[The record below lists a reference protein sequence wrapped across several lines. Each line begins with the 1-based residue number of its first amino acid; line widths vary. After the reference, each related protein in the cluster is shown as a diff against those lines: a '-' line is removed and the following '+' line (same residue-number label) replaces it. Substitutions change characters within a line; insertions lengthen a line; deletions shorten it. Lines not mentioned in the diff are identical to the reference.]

1 MKREVLLLGNQL
13 LREKCSVVT
22 DFNSA
27 ELKEE
32 IKDLKD
38 TLEDFRKR
46 NGFGRGIAAIQIGI
60 MKKIIALNLGKET
73 FVVINP
79 KIIKRS
85 NETLTLWDDCMSF
98 PNLLVRVTRNSN
110 INLEYQDENGDL
122 KEWQKLSNAES
133 ELLQH
138 EIDHLDGI
146 LAVDKAITLQDI
158 IYRSEYEKNKDYYES
173 KVSYKIIPTIKIN

>member
-1 MKREVLLLGNQL
+1 MKREVLLLGNPL

-173 KVSYKIIPTIKIN
+173 KVGYKIIPTIKIN